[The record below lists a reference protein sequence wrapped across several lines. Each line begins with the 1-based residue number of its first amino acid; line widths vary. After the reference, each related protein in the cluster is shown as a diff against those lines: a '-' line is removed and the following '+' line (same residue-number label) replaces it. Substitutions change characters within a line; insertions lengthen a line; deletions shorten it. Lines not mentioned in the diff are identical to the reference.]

1 MKALLFRA
9 VFVIT
14 VLSLIAACSPK
25 FYRPPA
31 LGAEYQV
38 DRGLPPEKN
47 PSSLFGKKMEKDLT
61 QKGILHNSS
70 KKDKG
75 NAKKVI
81 PSDTAKADTTKKTDK
96 ETPVD
101 STAGTTSSPE
111 EKKE

>member
-1 MKALLFRA
+1 MKALLFRV

-70 KKDKG
+70 KKEKG

-81 PSDTAKADTTKKTDK
+81 PSDTTKKTDK

-101 STAGTTSSPE
+101 STVGTTSSPE